1 MSLGGVW
8 SSFSDSMGTPCGVPR
23 ARLSD
28 EDAMIEVRL
37 SDTDSLE
44 RALKVFKKKL
54 QKSGLLREL
63 RRRRHYVKPSEARA
77 LKTAAAQRRA
87 RKKTDTKETW

>member
-1 MSLGGVW
+1 
-8 SSFSDSMGTPCGVPR
+8 
-23 ARLSD
+23 
-28 EDAMIEVRL
+28 MIEVRL

-77 LKTAAAQRRA
+77 LKTAAAPRRA

>member
-1 MSLGGVW
+1 MALWVCLRRTH
-8 SSFSDSMGTPCGVPR
+8 DSKYSE
-23 ARLSD
+23 A
-28 EDAMIEVRL
+28 AMIEVRL

>member
-1 MSLGGVW
+1 MGPPLARPKTQV
-8 SSFSDSMGTPCGVPR
+8 FSEV
-23 ARLSD
+23 
-28 EDAMIEVRL
+28 AMIEVRL

>member
-1 MSLGGVW
+1 
-8 SSFSDSMGTPCGVPR
+8 
-23 ARLSD
+23 
-28 EDAMIEVRL
+28 MIEVRL

-77 LKTAAAQRRA
+77 LKTAACTAPGA
-87 RKKTDTKETW
+87 EETDTKETW

>member
-1 MSLGGVW
+1 
-8 SSFSDSMGTPCGVPR
+8 
-23 ARLSD
+23 
-28 EDAMIEVRL
+28 MIEVRL

-87 RKKTDTKETW
+87 RKKTDTKVTW

>member
-1 MSLGGVW
+1 MGPPLACPKTQV
-8 SSFSDSMGTPCGVPR
+8 FSEV
-23 ARLSD
+23 
-28 EDAMIEVRL
+28 AMIEVRL